1 VPKTQAPKRSP
12 GASAS
17 SGVSAEPTEHAV
29 RDSKGRWSWVKPL
42 VALAVVAL
50 AAFLLYRTLSRY
62 DYEELVASVTSIPP
76 WRLAA
81 AFGFAAMSYLCL
93 TGFDFLALH
102 YVGHRLPYRKV
113 ALASFTSLSLGHNIG
128 LAALSSGAIRY
139 RFYSRWGLET
149 EDVAKLIIF
158 CGITVGLGL
167 ATLGGLALALA
178 PDLAAD
184 LTGLARP
191 IVFAL
196 AALCFAVPI
205 AWIALAATVKR
216 TLCFRRWS
224 IALPHP
230 MLAAAQTVL
239 GTVNFGFVA
248 ACLHQAL
255 SGIGEASYFSV
266 ASVYVIANVAA
277 LVSHVPGGLGVIESV
292 VTHLLP
298 EARTIGAV
306 LVFRFVYFLVPLV
319 LGGTLFA
326 LTELWLKRR
335 NAESAQSAQ
344 VSADEGQ
351 AWQEGSRASA
361 DRAAGFQASV

>member
-1 VPKTQAPKRSP
+1 
-12 GASAS
+12 
-17 SGVSAEPTEHAV
+17 
-29 RDSKGRWSWVKPL
+29 VKPL
-42 VALAVVAL
+42 VAVAVVAL

-81 AFGFAAMSYLCL
+81 AFGFAAASYSCL

-102 YVGHRLPYRKV
+102 YVGRPLPYRKV

-149 EDVAKLIIF
+149 EDVAKLIVF

-184 LTGLARP
+184 LTGLGRP
-191 IVFAL
+191 LIFAL
-196 AALCFAVPI
+196 AALCFALPI
-205 AWIALAATVKR
+205 AWITAAATVKR
-216 TLCFRRWS
+216 PLTFRRWS

-239 GTVNFGFVA
+239 GTVNFAFVA

-266 ASVYVIANVAA
+266 VTVYVIANVAA

-298 EARTIGAV
+298 EAHTIGAV

-335 NAESAQSAQ
+335 DAEPGQSAP

-351 AWQEGSRASA
+351 AWREGSRASA
-361 DRAAGFQASV
+361 DRAAGFRASA